1 MGELSKSNSLSR
13 KAINFDLGTNAL
25 KEHYPGKNHRDA
37 YSEIKKYMEQHGF
50 EHRQY
55 SGYNSKAPMSDTE
68 VAKII
73 SGLSSE
79 LPWLEKCIQKID
91 STDIGE
97 QHDLTDIVINEKNK
111 GVDKDK
117 KPTRKPSAQK
127 KSKQSEQPKKSD
139 PRPSVLGA
147 IKELQAQQRNDDE
160 NNKSRDVT
168 RNKNDQSR

>member
-1 MGELSKSNSLSR
+1 MSELSKSNPPSR

-25 KEHYPGKNHRDA
+25 KEHYPGKNYRDA
-37 YSEIKKYMEQHGF
+37 YSAIKRYMEQHGF

-79 LPWLEKCIQKID
+79 LSWLEKCIQKID

-97 QHDLTDIVINEKNK
+97 QHDLTDIVKNEKIK
-111 GVDKDK
+111 GIDKDK

-147 IKELQAQQRNDDE
+147 IKELQARQHDADE
-160 NNKSRDVT
+160 NNKSLKVKHN
-168 RNKNDQSR
+168 NKEQSL

>member
-1 MGELSKSNSLSR
+1 MSKLSKSSPPSR

-25 KEHYPGKNHRDA
+25 KEHYPGKNYRDA
-37 YSEIKKYMEQHGF
+37 YSAIKRYMEQHDF

-68 VAKII
+68 VAKVI
-73 SGLSSE
+73 SGLSTE

-97 QHDLTDIVINEKNK
+97 QHDLTDIVKNEKNK
-111 GVDKDK
+111 DVDKDK

-127 KSKQSEQPKKSD
+127 RKGKSEQSKESE

-147 IKELQAQQRNDDE
+147 IKEIQTQQRNDDA
-160 NNKSRDVT
+160 NNKSRGVT
-168 RNKNDQSR
+168 HNNKDQSR